1 MLKLSDK
8 IPMQIEYDKYL
19 KIDNV
24 NIEKTQMYE
33 ENVRKIG
40 NEAFKSFKYSHHYW
54 HAMR

>member
-1 MLKLSDK
+1 MFKLSDK
-8 IPMQIEYDKYL
+8 IPVQIEYNKYL

-33 ENVRKIG
+33 ESVRKIG
-40 NEAFKSFKYSHHYW
+40 NEAFKYFKYSHLYW